1 MERYHSGS
9 VGSQRGFTLIE
20 LMIVIVIIGILA
32 TVSIP
37 NYINYQ
43 KNAKVA
49 RTASE
54 LRSLS
59 QAFVAYVAENGEF
72 PPDSHA
78 TLPAGMELYINPA
91 IWAEETPIGG
101 NYNWEGLDTYPYAG
115 LAILDPTIE
124 VKYVIAL
131 DAMLDNGDL
140 ATGRFRNGTNGRPTL
155 IIAE

>member
-1 MERYHSGS
+1 MERYHRGS
-9 VGSQRGFTLIE
+9 CAHSHGFTLIE
-20 LMIVIVIIGILA
+20 LMIVILIIGILA
-32 TVSIP
+32 AVGIP

-49 RTASE
+49 RTAQE

-59 QAFVAYVAENGEF
+59 QAFVAYLAENGDY

-91 IWAEETPIGG
+91 IWADGTPIGG
-101 NYNWEGLDTYPYAG
+101 SYNWEGPDTYPYAG

-124 VKYVIAL
+124 ARYVVAL

-140 ATGRFRNGTNGRPTL
+140 ATGRFRNGTSGRPTL
-155 IIAE
+155 IIEE